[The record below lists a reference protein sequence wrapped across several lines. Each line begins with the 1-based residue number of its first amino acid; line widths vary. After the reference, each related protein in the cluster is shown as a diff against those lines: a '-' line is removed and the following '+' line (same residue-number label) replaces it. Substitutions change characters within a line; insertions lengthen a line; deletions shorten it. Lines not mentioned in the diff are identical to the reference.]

1 MWPGL
6 VERTTA
12 WELASFLRTA
22 AVCCGVRPEQS
33 SSFSDVVALSAT
45 APDPIND
52 SRCFLPWQ
60 WVLWSHHLTP
70 HGGLRP
76 VCNSNSKGC
85 KKATNGLGDFLEARD
100 RSPEFGVGTV
110 LPLVLF
116 AHAPVD
122 EVARV
127 TIFSENPS
135 KILGFGNLVLRFTA
149 LRLKTPTQSPYATA
163 FVDDWVVAVEVQY
176 LRRVRRFPEHLGL

>member
-1 MWPGL
+1 MG
-6 VERTTA
+6 RD
-12 WELASFLRTA
+12 LR
-22 AVCCGVRPEQS
+22 VGVISPYRCHVLGDSRPEQS

-45 APDPIND
+45 APDPVND

-70 HGGLRP
+70 HGGLRY
-76 VCNSNSKGC
+76 VCNSNPKWC
-85 KKATNGLGDFLEARD
+85 KKATNGLGDVLDVRD
-100 RSPEFGVGTV
+100 RSPEFGVRAI
-110 LPLVLF
+110 LSLVSF

-135 KILGFGNLVLRFTA
+135 KILGFGNLVFRFTA
-149 LRLKTPTQSPYATA
+149 VRLNTPAIKLLAHQRATIL
-163 FVDDWVVAVEVQY
+163 DEGE
-176 LRRVRRFPEHLGL
+176 RG